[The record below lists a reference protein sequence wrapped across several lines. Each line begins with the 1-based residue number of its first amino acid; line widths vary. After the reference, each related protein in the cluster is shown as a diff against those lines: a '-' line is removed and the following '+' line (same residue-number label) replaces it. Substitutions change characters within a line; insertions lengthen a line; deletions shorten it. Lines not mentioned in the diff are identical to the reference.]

1 MGQGQ
6 YSSITIIKRL
16 QEVKTSHPWLRELV
30 ARKLLEARARY
41 VIETEE
47 EVRRAYRLPNVQG

>member
-1 MGQGQ
+1 MGHEHH
-6 YSSITIIKRL
+6 SSSTTIKRL
-16 QEVKTSHPWLRELV
+16 QEVKTSHPWLRDLV